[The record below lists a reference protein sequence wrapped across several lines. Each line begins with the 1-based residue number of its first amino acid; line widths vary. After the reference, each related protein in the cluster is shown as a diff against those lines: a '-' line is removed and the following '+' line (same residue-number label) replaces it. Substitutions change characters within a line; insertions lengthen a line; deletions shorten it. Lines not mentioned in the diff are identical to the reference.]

1 MSARTSTPDDAVL
14 LVEADD
20 SIALPLR
27 CGLERAGH
35 PVKRVSTAAAALKRL
50 DRGFAL
56 VVLDTRLP
64 DMSGDRLA
72 ARIVSQWPEQP
83 VLVMTQ
89 GPTAGRGTPASTTLS
104 RLPMPFSLRD
114 LLAEV
119 RTLVGYAPTGVPATR
134 ARYDQVTSPCREA
147 TPETVVGQVP
157 QNVV

>member
-1 MSARTSTPDDAVL
+1 MTDSTLSQTDAVL
-14 LVEADD
+14 LVEDDD

-27 CGLERAGH
+27 CGLERAGR
-35 PVKRVSTAAAALKRL
+35 PVERVSTAAEAL
-50 DRGFAL
+50 DRVAEGFAL

-64 DMSGDRLA
+64 DMAGDRLVA
-72 ARIVSQWPEQP
+72 HIVSQRPEQA

-89 GPTAGRGTPASTTLS
+89 APASGEGPQASQTVS

-119 RTLVGYAPTGVPATR
+119 HSLVGHAPNRVPETR
-134 ARYDQVTSPCREA
+134 SRYDQVTSLCREA